1 MMTESAEFVIFIVK
15 KSIEKTIRKQNN
27 EGMSLIFC
35 VLSNVFVF
43 QIHLI

>member
-27 EGMSLIFC
+27 EGM
-35 VLSNVFVF
+35 
-43 QIHLI
+43 